1 VLAEPRFVAMRCA
14 RGARAQTIAGWLLR
28 GAARPPFAPRS
39 ERLATPD
46 GDFVELTWLEREAAA
61 AAGADDARDER
72 PLALLL
78 HGLEGSP
85 RSGYVATLARE
96 LSVRGVGSV
105 ALAFRGCGGE
115 PNQLPRAYHAGET
128 GDLAFVVATL
138 RARFPARALAVV
150 GASLGG
156 NVALRWLGELGEAGR
171 TTVSAAAV
179 VSVPFDLAAGAD
191 HSASG
196 PGRLF
201 ADRLVRSLRAKAA
214 AKAQQFGPL
223 GQLGL
228 RVDVARAVRAATF
241 REFDDAFTA
250 PLHGF
255 RDADDYYARS
265 SSAPW
270 LARIAVP
277 TCIVHA
283 RDDPFLPAAAI
294 PLAALRDTPSITAHL
309 SDHGGH
315 VGFLAGSPWSPRLF
329 AEPTIAQFLAD
340 HLSRR

>member
-1 VLAEPRFVAMRCA
+1 VRAEPRFVAMRCA

-28 GAARPPFAPRS
+28 GAARPPVPPRR

-46 GDFVELTWLEREAAA
+46 GDFVELEWLEEERGPAG
-61 AAGADDARDER
+61 AAGGGSDER

-85 RSGYVATLARE
+85 RSGYVATLARAFAA
-96 LSVRGVGSV
+96 RGIGSV
-105 ALAFRGCGGE
+105 ALAFRGCGGQ
-115 PNQLPRAYHAGET
+115 PNLLPRAYHAGET

-138 RARFPARALAVV
+138 RARSPARPLAVV
-150 GASLGG
+150 GCSLGG
-156 NVALRWLGELGEAGR
+156 NVALRWLGEQGDAAR
-171 TTVSAAAV
+171 ATVAAAAAL
-179 VSVPFDLAAGAD
+179 SIPFDLAAGAD

-201 ADRLVRSLRAKAA
+201 SRRLVASLRAKAA
-214 AKAQQFGPL
+214 AKARQFGDL
-223 GQLGL
+223 GA

-283 RDDPFLPAAAI
+283 LDDPFLPAAAV
-294 PLAALRDTPSITAHL
+294 PLVSLRDNPSIEAHL
-309 SDHGGH
+309 TDHGGH
-315 VGFLAGSPWSPRLF
+315 VGFLAGPPWSPRLF
-329 AEPTIAQFLAD
+329 AEPTIADFLAER
-340 HLSRR
+340 LVPR